1 MIELIGIFLE
11 SAMRKLGFA
20 KTWVDWIM
28 TCIKS
33 AQLSVRFNGKLLKKF
48 TPTRGLRQG
57 DPLSPYLFHF
67 VAKGQS
73 CLLYRQI
80 ELRNIQELMICRR
93 SPGISHLLFA
103 DGCLLFLNAYE
114 DQANRI
120 NNVLRDYEKSTGQQ
134 LNPTKCSLMLGQHC
148 SEQNGEIVAS
158 ILRVVS
164 TSFDDKYLGPPIPEG
179 RMKDEKFQ
187 PTKDFFF
194 KEML

>member
-67 VAKGQS
+67 VAKGAV
-73 CLLYRQI
+73 
-80 ELRNIQELMICRR
+80 M
-93 SPGISHLLFA
+93 F
-103 DGCLLFLNAYE
+103 
-114 DQANRI
+114 
-120 NNVLRDYEKSTGQQ
+120 
-134 LNPTKCSLMLGQHC
+134 
-148 SEQNGEIVAS
+148 IVS
-158 ILRVVS
+158 S
-164 TSFDDKYLGPPIPEG
+164 N
-179 RMKDEKFQ
+179 
-187 PTKDFFF
+187 
-194 KEML
+194 